1 MKSSVCAAE
10 EQYLA
15 HRYRVVRGLWKTV
28 YPSVASKSPVIMA
41 FHPLPTDSARIRFWS
56 FLNCRFSV
64 GGLLRIEMCPIHEAR
79 RVAHIL
85 LSFGLCSPS

>member
-1 MKSSVCAAE
+1 MISSVCAAE

-15 HRYRVVRGLWKTV
+15 HRCRVVRGLWKAV
-28 YPSVASKSPVIMA
+28 YPPVASKLLVVVAS
-41 FHPLPTDSARIRFWS
+41 HPLPTYSARIRFWS
-56 FLNCRFSV
+56 FLNCRLSV
-64 GGLLRIEMCPIHEAR
+64 GALLRIEMCPIHEAR